1 MTVRVPIRYTSDGQ
15 IRDMTSNE
23 IEALIIR
30 GAWCYMEDPPI
41 RLSVLANQIDFS
53 NADLV
58 HTHGHDYR
66 QDTPSSDTR
75 LGDQRYTTGTA
86 KTDVSSFPSEAT
98 TGEPELVVN
107 QWNRINVINSSDTAG
122 TFDDASNSF
131 KRWPCYRTSDN
142 HIQPMSNTD
151 FFDTIIHPILESIS
165 GAHPRL
171 FAPGQGPEDLE
182 GVGYKVVGVSGVS
195 GDGGENTAPSL
206 PGYSLAPGTSAPI
219 FRDTFADQTKYTDGT
234 AAGTIGTANTT
245 QDYFEYVSYWLL
257 RKPYNGASKPAVGDG
272 GTAFPV
278 VMTDDNNLQEMSTDG
293 INTGSSRTNF
303 DRMLN
308 YALTYWVDNG
318 GVGKRLR
325 YEMADGATTTHS
337 ILGAIMLDQ
346 SSGTVSS
353 GGPAGVVNTLK
364 VNENDY
370 RAQEFPVG
378 TVQTQKSYALVIR
391 SDY

>member
-1 MTVRVPIRYTSDGQ
+1 MTVRVPIRYTSDGH

-41 RLSVLANQIDFS
+41 HLEIGSGQILATGSV
-53 NADLV
+53 V

-66 QDTPSSDTR
+66 QDTPSVDTR

-86 KTDVSSFPSEAT
+86 KTNASNFPAETT
-98 TGEPELVVN
+98 TGEPEFVSTGWNKIKVN
-107 QWNRINVINSSDTAG
+107 EEADTPGTYSDG
-122 TFDDASNSF
+122 DNNE
-131 KRWPCYRTSDN
+131 RLWPCYRTSDN

-182 GVGYKVVGVSGVS
+182 GVGYKVIGISGVS
-195 GDGGENTAPSL
+195 GDGNENSAPNL
-206 PGYSLAPGTSAPI
+206 PGYNLAPGSSDPI

-234 AAGTIGTANTT
+234 AAGTIGTTDTT
-245 QDYFEYVSYWLL
+245 QDYFEYVNYWLL
-257 RKPYNGASKPAVGDG
+257 RKPYNGSSKPAVGDS

-278 VMTDDNNLQEMSTDG
+278 VMTDDNHLQEMSTDG
-293 INTGSSRTNF
+293 ISTGSYRTNF

-308 YALTYWVDNG
+308 YALTYWVNNG
-318 GVGKRLR
+318 PAGKRLR
-325 YEMADGATTTHS
+325 YEYDDGATTTHN

-346 SSGTVSS
+346 TSASVSG
-353 GGPAGVVNTLK
+353 GGPAGVVNTFK
-364 VNENDY
+364 AGEDDY
-370 RAQEFPVG
+370 RAQEFPIG
-378 TVQTQKSYALVIR
+378 TVSTAKSYALIIR
-391 SDY
+391 SNY